1 MDLIAEG
8 FGDCSAE
15 TTISKGTINA
25 HVPEYERCQRVI
37 KPTGDCDIIH
47 SLGISSTVENVYVAS
62 KGRTWYTVQF
72 DLKNGSWNAISPSD
86 GEQKVA
92 QIPTVDYNAMCSGA
106 VNFKT
111 DLIGSWD
118 WPEHGIPV
126 EDRFHRYL

>member
-72 DLKNGSWNAISPSD
+72 DLKWVMERNISIRRRTKS
-86 GEQKVA
+86 
-92 QIPTVDYNAMCSGA
+92 CS
-106 VNFKT
+106 N
-111 DLIGSWD
+111 
-118 WPEHGIPV
+118 P
-126 EDRFHRYL
+126 YC